1 MDKVEYHV
9 VIKYF
14 VLKGLTLIEIKN
26 EFNLILNKSLL
37 SFSTIKKWTVEFKCD
52 RTFIND
58 DERLGRPKTATINEM
73 IEKNL

>member
-14 VLKGLTLIEIKN
+14 VLKDLTLIEIKN
-26 EFNLILNKSLL
+26 ELNLILNQSSPL
-37 SFSTIKKWTVEFKCD
+37 FSTIKKWTVEFKCN

-58 DERLGRPKTATINEM
+58 DECSDRPKIVTINEI

>member
-14 VLKGLTLIEIKN
+14 VLKDLTLIEIKN
-26 EFNLILNKSLL
+26 ELNLILNQSSLL
-37 SFSTIKKWTVEFKCD
+37 FSTIKKWTVEFKCD
-52 RTFIND
+52 CTFIND
-58 DERLGRPKTATINEM
+58 DERSDHPRTATINEI